1 MRVTTSM
8 YYDSIY
14 GSNNS
19 KLNRELFD
27 VNKQIAS
34 GLKIQYAKD
43 DVRTFTE
50 TMRLD
55 NEVVVL
61 KQIKQSTESGF
72 KVANQTDQVMNEF
85 ETSMNRMRTL
95 LVNAA
100 NGSHSD
106 TSLDAIADELRG
118 IEKNLKGLANTSI
131 NGQFLFAG
139 SAVDVKPIS
148 DDGTYNGNDIAMNA
162 FVGANNKQQYNLSGA
177 DLFLG
182 EEIIRKRE
190 VSSNV
195 INPNLFT
202 GRMLTS
208 DDTIRDLM
216 GDKDNDESTV
226 NTNYFYLRGTKH
238 DGTAF
243 KEKISLQDTAS
254 ISTLLDRIGTAYGNT
269 GTVDVVN
276 VSLNSY
282 GQIVIQDKLSGSSKL
297 DFQLVGAVDFDTSG
311 VDDADVTD
319 IDALDDGE
327 INYDKIITGTSTAV
341 KPDLYVKEFMNSNL
355 SPAAGAAT
363 NIQGLV
369 YDRTMFEKDGLF
381 LSSSVPQVLKNTN
394 AFASP
399 STKISEVADLS
410 QTNAGTL
417 DGSVLNLVG
426 TDVNGNGYDVTI
438 NFNNTAGGGSTFT
451 DNNTGNS
458 YDIFNMD
465 TTRAAVDADDMTYQQ
480 LLDVVNMVTT
490 GTFPTANT
498 AAAYDTAIEN
508 AALKGNTYLSYDGKL
523 KFHDL
528 QGTDANGTQASIS
541 LYDPN
546 SDSFAVGAASSFM
559 TFNTNNALTI
569 TDPKTDFF
577 KSIDE
582 MITAV
587 EEHKLYPDAKNG
599 YARSVGIENAIQK
612 IDDLQDHVFRM
623 HSQIGAQSNTL
634 NTSLERTQLLEVSTM
649 SLRSSVIDTD
659 LAEASL
665 RLQQLTTNYQAMLST
680 VGRVSQLSLVNYL

>member
-490 GTFPTANT
+490 
-498 AAAYDTAIEN
+498 
-508 AALKGNTYLSYDGKL
+508 
-523 KFHDL
+523 
-528 QGTDANGTQASIS
+528 
-541 LYDPN
+541 
-546 SDSFAVGAASSFM
+546 
-559 TFNTNNALTI
+559 
-569 TDPKTDFF
+569 
-577 KSIDE
+577 
-582 MITAV
+582 
-587 EEHKLYPDAKNG
+587 
-599 YARSVGIENAIQK
+599 
-612 IDDLQDHVFRM
+612 
-623 HSQIGAQSNTL
+623 
-634 NTSLERTQLLEVSTM
+634 
-649 SLRSSVIDTD
+649 
-659 LAEASL
+659 
-665 RLQQLTTNYQAMLST
+665 
-680 VGRVSQLSLVNYL
+680 LSLIHI